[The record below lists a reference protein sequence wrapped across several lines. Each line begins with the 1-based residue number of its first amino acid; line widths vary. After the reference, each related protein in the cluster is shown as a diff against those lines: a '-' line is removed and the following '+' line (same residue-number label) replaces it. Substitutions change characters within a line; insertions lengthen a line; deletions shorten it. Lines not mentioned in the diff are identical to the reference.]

1 MENIYNTPEA
11 ELDIEISSTSL
22 GNANEYGGT
31 VGAVKGLALEVIS
44 KKAYTDIV
52 VKNALE
58 AKDITEG
65 VFGKD
70 VHFGVSTLASAI
82 KPEQMK
88 DLISSVDYPYLVK
101 FNTAFLKEKHNRVKE
116 QGYSGLGLGVALAQ
130 EYAYALLQSHSE
142 KGQKGSVIDAAESM
156 NDDLVKIRT
165 CIETTTL
172 EDEIRKI
179 REVNS
184 KLKDE
189 GKSVMWVI
197 EPNSKMG
204 DGKAQGFLNMFEQV
218 KNDYKNK
225 DLHFGID
232 LDMGGLPKED
242 KDLFSLVELFEKYNS
257 EYLPVYLSLSGQE
270 FTEDSVRTH
279 LPLGDNVEFSKR
291 VGTWLKERQFRGK
304 ELPGIVIETSPTGN
318 VLADYKKFLDSLK
331 KGFN

>member
-1 MENIYNTPEA
+1 MENIYNPAE

-22 GNANEYGGT
+22 GNTNEQGGT
-31 VGAVKGLALEVIS
+31 LGAIKGLAMEAIS
-44 KKAYTDIV
+44 KKAYTDTV

-58 AKDITEG
+58 AEEITKESIPG
-65 VFGKD
+65 AT
-70 VHFGVSTLASAI
+70 FGVSALASAI
-82 KPEQMK
+82 DPSRMK

-101 FNTAFLKEKHNRVKE
+101 FNKDFLKEKYQRVKE
-116 QGYSGLGLGVALAQ
+116 QGYSGLGLGIALGQ

-142 KGQKGSVIDAAESM
+142 KNQTGSVIDAVKSM
-156 NDDLVKIRT
+156 NQDIVKIRT
-165 CIETTTL
+165 CIETATL

-184 KLKDE
+184 KLKDQ

-218 KNDYKNK
+218 KNDNKNK

-318 VLADYKKFLDSLK
+318 VLSDYKKFLEGLK
-331 KGFN
+331 RGFN